1 MSDEKEDPRM
11 DMGRNSEHYSD
22 PTPGTAWEN
31 MRREEKRLDAAR
43 LVVVSPLVRLPDRIP
58 GRNRGKHLRRPGPFE
73 TGRGHTKMMN
83 KSAIDWCDFSWNP
96 VTGCNFGCEYCYAQ
110 RQATRFAGNI
120 RMNMTSEQLKTEAAG
135 LYVLEQPF
143 KNYTGAVLPFPAG
156 FAPTFHKYRLGDPAK
171 KKKPAN
177 IFVCSMADLFGDW
190 IPDEWIE
197 AVFEACKAA
206 PQHNYLFLTKSP
218 GRYQILAAAGKLP
231 ELPNFWYGSSITGPD
246 NWFWWSEYHHTF
258 VSYEPMLKPLGI
270 ADEDAARKVDW
281 IIAGAETGH
290 RAGKITPEEG
300 WLEELAAAARRA
312 GVPLWIK
319 DSEEIRA
326 VIGGEPAQALPD
338 ALKRPKDRPTPHC
351 AECEHCI
358 KTQEGQRGTRKDCA
372 IGWTA
377 EGYEDG
383 GARHI
388 PTRGNRQSP
397 DWCPRRKDDAE

>member
-1 MSDEKEDPRM
+1 
-11 DMGRNSEHYSD
+11 
-22 PTPGTAWEN
+22 
-31 MRREEKRLDAAR
+31 
-43 LVVVSPLVRLPDRIP
+43 
-58 GRNRGKHLRRPGPFE
+58 
-73 TGRGHTKMMN
+73 MMN

-96 VTGCNFGCEYCYAQ
+96 VTGCNFGCEYCYAR
-110 RQATRFAGNI
+110 RQATRFAGNT
-120 RMNMTSEQLKTEAAG
+120 RLNMTNEQLKTDTAG
-135 LYVLEQPF
+135 LYILEQPF
-143 KNYTGAVLPFPAG
+143 KNYNGAVLPFPAG

-177 IFVCSMADLFGDW
+177 IFVCSMADLFGNW
-190 IPDEWIE
+190 IPEEWIE

-206 PQHNYLFLTKSP
+206 PQHNYLFLTKNP
-218 GRYQILAAAGKLP
+218 GRYQALAAAGKLP
-231 ELPNFWYGSSITGPD
+231 ELPNFWYGSSITGPE
-246 NWFWWSEYHHTF
+246 NSFWWSEYHHTF

-270 ADEDAARKVDW
+270 ADEDSAAKVDW

-351 AECEHCI
+351 AECEHCV
-358 KTQEGQRGTRKDCA
+358 KTQEGKRGTRKECA

-383 GARHI
+383 GASHI

>member
-1 MSDEKEDPRM
+1 
-11 DMGRNSEHYSD
+11 
-22 PTPGTAWEN
+22 
-31 MRREEKRLDAAR
+31 
-43 LVVVSPLVRLPDRIP
+43 
-58 GRNRGKHLRRPGPFE
+58 
-73 TGRGHTKMMN
+73 MMN

-143 KNYTGAVLPFPAG
+143 KNYTGTVLPFPAG

-218 GRYQILAAAGKLP
+218 GRYQTLAAAGKLP

-319 DSEEIRA
+319 DSE
-326 VIGGEPAQALPD
+326 
-338 ALKRPKDRPTPHC
+338 
-351 AECEHCI
+351 
-358 KTQEGQRGTRKDCA
+358 
-372 IGWTA
+372 
-377 EGYEDG
+377 
-383 GARHI
+383 
-388 PTRGNRQSP
+388 
-397 DWCPRRKDDAE
+397 

>member
-1 MSDEKEDPRM
+1 
-11 DMGRNSEHYSD
+11 
-22 PTPGTAWEN
+22 
-31 MRREEKRLDAAR
+31 
-43 LVVVSPLVRLPDRIP
+43 
-58 GRNRGKHLRRPGPFE
+58 
-73 TGRGHTKMMN
+73 
-83 KSAIDWCDFSWNP
+83 
-96 VTGCNFGCEYCYAQ
+96 
-110 RQATRFAGNI
+110 
-120 RMNMTSEQLKTEAAG
+120 
-135 LYVLEQPF
+135 
-143 KNYTGAVLPFPAG
+143 
-156 FAPTFHKYRLGDPAK
+156 
-171 KKKPAN
+171 
-177 IFVCSMADLFGDW
+177 MADLFGDW

-206 PQHNYLFLTKSP
+206 PQHNYLFLTKRP

-270 ADEDAARKVDW
+270 ADEDAAAKVDW

-300 WLEELAAAARRA
+300 WLDELAAAARRA

-383 GARHI
+383 GPRHI

>member
-1 MSDEKEDPRM
+1 
-11 DMGRNSEHYSD
+11 
-22 PTPGTAWEN
+22 
-31 MRREEKRLDAAR
+31 
-43 LVVVSPLVRLPDRIP
+43 
-58 GRNRGKHLRRPGPFE
+58 
-73 TGRGHTKMMN
+73 MMN

-218 GRYQILAAAGKLP
+218 GRYQILAAA
-231 ELPNFWYGSSITGPD
+231 
-246 NWFWWSEYHHTF
+246 
-258 VSYEPMLKPLGI
+258 
-270 ADEDAARKVDW
+270 
-281 IIAGAETGH
+281 
-290 RAGKITPEEG
+290 
-300 WLEELAAAARRA
+300 RRA

>member
-1 MSDEKEDPRM
+1 
-11 DMGRNSEHYSD
+11 
-22 PTPGTAWEN
+22 
-31 MRREEKRLDAAR
+31 
-43 LVVVSPLVRLPDRIP
+43 
-58 GRNRGKHLRRPGPFE
+58 
-73 TGRGHTKMMN
+73 MMN

-218 GRYQILAAAGKLP
+218 GRYQTLAAAGKILP
-231 ELPNFWYGSSITGPD
+231 S
-246 NWFWWSEYHHTF
+246 
-258 VSYEPMLKPLGI
+258 M
-270 ADEDAARKVDW
+270 
-281 IIAGAETGH
+281 
-290 RAGKITPEEG
+290 
-300 WLEELAAAARRA
+300 
-312 GVPLWIK
+312 
-319 DSEEIRA
+319 
-326 VIGGEPAQALPD
+326 
-338 ALKRPKDRPTPHC
+338 
-351 AECEHCI
+351 
-358 KTQEGQRGTRKDCA
+358 
-372 IGWTA
+372 
-377 EGYEDG
+377 
-383 GARHI
+383 
-388 PTRGNRQSP
+388 
-397 DWCPRRKDDAE
+397 